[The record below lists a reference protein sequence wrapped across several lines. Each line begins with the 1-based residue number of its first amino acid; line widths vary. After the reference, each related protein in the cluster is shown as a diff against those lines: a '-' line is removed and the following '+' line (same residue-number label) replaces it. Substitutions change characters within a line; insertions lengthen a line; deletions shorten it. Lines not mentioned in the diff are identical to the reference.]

1 MTLFEIFT
9 PNPER
14 TKAKGKIASGAIAK
28 VSPKV
33 KRILNNKPPEASP
46 KRFFISF
53 FYLKM
58 GAGRN
63 REAILCLKMEA
74 DVDNKYSLYR
84 KMEAG

>member
-46 KRFFISF
+46 KRLMNVSMNTVDLYFSDFF
-53 FYLKM
+53 
-58 GAGRN
+58 R
-63 REAILCLKMEA
+63 
-74 DVDNKYSLYR
+74 VV
-84 KMEAG
+84 